1 MTTKQF
7 SRGEALQFGWD
18 VVKNN
23 IGFFIRL
30 MIVVFVILVLPYANI
45 FIKERIVSLFFSI
58 VQIVLEIILIIL
70 QMGLIKIALKF
81 CDNEKSTFAD
91 LFSSYPLFFNY
102 LIGSILYVVIIGVGL
117 ILFII
122 PGIILAI
129 QFQFFSF
136 FIVDRGL
143 SPIEALKKSS
153 EITKGIKWD
162 LFLFDLLIVIIN
174 FLGSCFLGIG
184 LLITFPITL
193 VSIAFVYRKLQSQ
206 IETTQT

>member
-1 MTTKQF
+1 M
-7 SRGEALQFGWD
+7 
-18 VVKNN
+18 KNN
-23 IGFFIRL
+23 IGFFLGL
-30 MIVVFVILVLPYANI
+30 MIVVFVILVLPYASI
-45 FIKERIVSLFFSI
+45 FIENWIVSLFFSI
-58 VQIVLEIILIIL
+58 AQYVLGIIL

-81 CDNEKSTFAD
+81 CDNEKGTFAD
-91 LFSSYPLFFNY
+91 LFSIYPLFFNY
-102 LIGSILYVVIIGVGL
+102 LIGFILYVVIIGVGM

-136 FIVDRGL
+136 FIVDKGL

-153 EITKGIKWD
+153 QITKGIKWD

-174 FLGSCFLGIG
+174 FLGSLFLGIG

>member
-23 IGFFIRL
+23 IGFFIGL

-58 VQIVLEIILIIL
+58 VQIVLEIIL

-91 LFSSYPLFFNY
+91 LFSSYPLFSNY

-184 LLITFPITL
+184 LLITFLITL